1 MSSAFLDKMSV
12 ITPLMLMI
20 ELVAIVFMSKASHI
34 MFGKAHGFVIAYIVT
49 FVFLIIHSSYNLYN
63 LCKLS
68 SKQKNKQENH
78 VLLKEKKALEELNSR
93 INYIQID
100 EVVEQNLS
108 NFKDHFFMLVEQH
121 EEYFGDFDICDV
133 ILNKPEWGLE
143 VYKNK
148 NELIET

>member
-1 MSSAFLDKMSV
+1 M
-12 ITPLMLMI
+12 
-20 ELVAIVFMSKASHI
+20 
-34 MFGKAHGFVIAYIVT
+34 
-49 FVFLIIHSSYNLYN
+49 
-63 LCKLS
+63 
-68 SKQKNKQENH
+68 
-78 VLLKEKKALEELNSR
+78 LLKEKKALEELNSR

-121 EEYFGDFDICDV
+121 EEYFGDFNICDV